1 MFTSLSHILLEC
13 NCIVAIAL
21 FSIVIVGSNDE
32 IHKDGGGGG
41 QLGTTNENGTHLYQ
55 QKMQTASPKMKPALQ
70 SSLLNYSDSN

>member
-1 MFTSLSHILLEC
+1 MFTSLSHILLEF

-32 IHKDGGGGG
+32 IHKDGGGG
-41 QLGTTNENGTHLYQ
+41 QLGSTNKNGTDLYQ

-70 SSLLNYSDSN
+70 SSLLNYSDSD